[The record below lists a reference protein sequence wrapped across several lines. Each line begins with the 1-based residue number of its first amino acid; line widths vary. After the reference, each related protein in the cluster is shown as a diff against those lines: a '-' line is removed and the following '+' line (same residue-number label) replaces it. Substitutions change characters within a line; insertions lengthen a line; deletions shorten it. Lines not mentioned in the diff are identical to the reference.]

1 MRLEDVTLLIVKPW
15 ADGRSSLPG
24 RKGRMGDTLGTS
36 RRLPGIL
43 QRPLPWTRYMGV
55 SLVDLLPFIL
65 FLVDRIGS
73 WAAFQDRAV
82 RDIAITT
89 SVPYVESHALP
100 VHGQHSPL
108 PPSSPSDG
116 ITRHTLGPSLLPSAG
131 AVANKPFS
139 PSRDNKGQ
147 DIKGQSSSPPVLV
160 LIPTEHR
167 TSQILLVPSGGFCSR
182 DTAPF
187 CRFISACVCPD
198 GIFPVPLYIP
208 LFVFVDHIALPT
220 LPILSSAPRFI
231 WLF

>member
-1 MRLEDVTLLIVKPW
+1 MGSVPGQGSSRHRHHYISAICRKPCLTRSWTTL
-15 ADGRSSLPG
+15 S
-24 RKGRMGDTLGTS
+24 
-36 RRLPGIL
+36 
-43 QRPLPWTRYMGV
+43 
-55 SLVDLLPFIL
+55 
-65 FLVDRIGS
+65 
-73 WAAFQDRAV
+73 
-82 RDIAITT
+82 TT
-89 SVPYVESHALP
+89 SVFSIRWYNTPHPWPIVTAICWCCVCS
-100 VHGQHSPL
+100 
-108 PPSSPSDG
+108 
-116 ITRHTLGPSLLPSAG
+116 
-131 AVANKPFS
+131 ANKPFS